1 MLITNEAGDIVTAMS
16 AEPAGGDSH
25 LRMSDR
31 DREQVVAR
39 LYEAVGEGRI
49 TMDEFE
55 DRLTGTL
62 AARTF
67 GDVVPFVADLPTT
80 APAGG
85 PAQVDVEVTGS
96 PLRRAGRW
104 ITPPRMNIKAR
115 GSSIRLD
122 YTEAIIASPVVHLDL
137 AVSGSSLRLIV
148 PHGSSADLTGLT
160 LHGSSARS
168 GRMSTIRGGGLHL
181 VVTGEVRGSS
191 VRVRN
196 PRRWFRRR

>member
-1 MLITNEAGDIVTAMS
+1 MRGEL
-16 AEPAGGDSH
+16 AEGESH
-25 LRMSDR
+25 LRMSDH

-67 GDVVPFVADLPTT
+67 GDVLPHVADLPTT
-80 APAGG
+80 ALVSGA
-85 PAQVDVEVTGS
+85 AQVDLKVTGS
-96 PLRRAGRW
+96 PIRRIGRW
-104 ITPPRMNIKAR
+104 IAPPRMNINAR
-115 GSSIRLD
+115 GSSVTLD
-122 YTEAIIASPVVHLDL
+122 YTEATIASPVTQIDL
-137 AVSGSSLRLIV
+137 AATGSSLRLIV
-148 PHGSSADLTGLT
+148 PRGPPADLPGLTQHGSSAK
-160 LHGSSARS
+160 S

-191 VRVRN
+191 VRVKN
-196 PRRWFRRR
+196 PWRWPWQRR